1 MKPITESKQ
10 NNSNIIISVSD
21 VPNSVWACFNE
32 NASQSQSG
40 ASIENSPLWRK
51 LKDLFFLAI
60 TILKKKTVSFQMVK
74 EKLKRFSKSCTINK
88 NVPFCIRKV
97 CCIVSDYSL
106 K

>member
-40 ASIENSPLWRK
+40 ASIENSPL
-51 LKDLFFLAI
+51 
-60 TILKKKTVSFQMVK
+60 
-74 EKLKRFSKSCTINK
+74 
-88 NVPFCIRKV
+88 
-97 CCIVSDYSL
+97 
-106 K
+106 